1 MKRVFIASPL
11 RGDIERNQ
19 RYARAALR
27 DSLDRGEAPFVPH
40 LLYDQVLDD
49 AVPEQRQQAITAA
62 LAMLEA
68 CELLAVYADLGIS
81 EGMRGEIERAKALG
95 IAFEERT
102 MPAPRLDPSRCNR
115 CGWPLKADIMDG
127 CVEGNCSLRPLPPVR
142 RDGW

>member
-1 MKRVFIASPL
+1 MRRVFIASPL

-49 AVPEQRQQAITAA
+49 VVPEQRQQAISAA
-62 LAMLEA
+62 LAMLDG
-68 CELLAVYADLGIS
+68 CDLLAVYTDLGIS
-81 EGMRGEIERAKALG
+81 EGMAGEIDKARERGKDIAL
-95 IAFEERT
+95 RT
-102 MPAPRLDPSRCNR
+102 MPPPRLDPTRCNR
-115 CGWPLKADIMDG
+115 CGWPLREDPRDG
-127 CVEGNCSLRPLPPVR
+127 CVVDNCSLRPLPPLR

>member
-1 MKRVFIASPL
+1 MRRVFIASPL

-49 AVPEQRQQAITAA
+49 SVPEQRQQAINAA
-62 LAMLEA
+62 LVMLEA
-68 CELLAVYADLGIS
+68 CDTLAVYINLGIS
-81 EGMRGEIERAKALG
+81 SGMQGEIERAKALG
-95 IAFEERT
+95 IVNEVRT
-102 MPAPRLDPSRCNR
+102 MPAPRLDPTRCPR
-115 CGWPLKADIMDG
+115 CGWALVEDPRDG
-127 CVEGNCSLRPLPPVR
+127 CVEGNCSLRPLPPLR